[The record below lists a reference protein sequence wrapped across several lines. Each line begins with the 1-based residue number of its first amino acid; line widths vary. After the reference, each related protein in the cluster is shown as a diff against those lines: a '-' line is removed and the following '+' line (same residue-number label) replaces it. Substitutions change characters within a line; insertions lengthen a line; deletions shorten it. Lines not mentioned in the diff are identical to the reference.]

1 MTLVILA
8 AGMGSRYGGL
18 KQIDPI
24 GPRGEFII
32 DYSCYDAIRA
42 GYRKIIFVIKRE
54 NLELFR
60 ESVGKRI
67 EGKADVRYAFQD
79 LNDLPDGFSLPG
91 DDETFR
97 KKPWGTAHALLAA
110 AGEIDGPFA
119 TINADDYYG
128 PESYRIVAG
137 YMSGAD
143 PYGVPAKLC
152 MAGYRLSNT
161 LTENGGVSRGIC
173 TLASDGTLSG
183 IEECTGIE
191 PDGQDAVIKNGD
203 SVRRL
208 PGGSVASMNFF
219 GLTPGILDSIRRG
232 FSSFLLGMRDP
243 MKEEYYLP
251 FALSEAVS
259 DGLASIKVLDTPGK
273 WFGVTYA
280 KDRENVGGKIRDLV
294 RAGVYPEDLW
304 A

>member
-42 GYRKIIFVIKRE
+42 GYGKIIFVIKRE

-91 DDETFR
+91 NGETFR
-97 KKPWGTAHALLAA
+97 TKPWGTAHALLAA

-128 PESYRIVAG
+128 PESQTIF
-137 YMSGAD
+137 
-143 PYGVPAKLC
+143 
-152 MAGYRLSNT
+152 
-161 LTENGGVSRGIC
+161 
-173 TLASDGTLSG
+173 
-183 IEECTGIE
+183 
-191 PDGQDAVIKNGD
+191 KND
-203 SVRRL
+203 RKQLYSVQQVFRR
-208 PGGSVASMNFF
+208 
-219 GLTPGILDSIRRG
+219 
-232 FSSFLLGMRDP
+232 
-243 MKEEYYLP
+243 Y
-251 FALSEAVS
+251 
-259 DGLASIKVLDTPGK
+259 
-273 WFGVTYA
+273 
-280 KDRENVGGKIRDLV
+280 
-294 RAGVYPEDLW
+294 
-304 A
+304 